1 MNPSRGPES
10 KTGMNRATITIHI
23 PSHKRQS
30 LREYGDSWRMLDEVY
45 DANVGHYMD
54 FLRRQGRDRG
64 FKVRTDNKDVDPVF
78 TIDERGHREKKE
90 AHRWLE
96 EVPDL
101 WEWLT

>member
-1 MNPSRGPES
+1 MD
-10 KTGMNRATITIHI
+10 KAIITIHI
-23 PSHKRQS
+23 PSHRRAS
-30 LREYGDSWRMLDEVY
+30 LKAYGESWRMLDQVY
-45 DANVGHYMD
+45 DTHVGHYMD

-78 TIDERGHREKKE
+78 TIDERGRPEKKA
-90 AHRWLE
+90 AHQWLE